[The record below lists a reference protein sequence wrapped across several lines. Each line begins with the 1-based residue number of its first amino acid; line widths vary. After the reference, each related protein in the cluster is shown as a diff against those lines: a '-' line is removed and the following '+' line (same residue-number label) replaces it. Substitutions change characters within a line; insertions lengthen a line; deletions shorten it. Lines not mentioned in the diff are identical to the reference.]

1 MEVLLNTLGYLVGGV
16 IVLILP
22 GLALSLILKEQNN
35 DVLELLADAV
45 GLSIALVAL
54 VALWA
59 YIVGFQFSIV
69 SLAIGYVSIGLFT
82 LIVMKSRVK
91 GGKNWLIFF
100 APLLLVAGLLAWR
113 FYQASDLL
121 LPAWVDSIH
130 HVLVIKMILEN
141 GGIPN
146 TLEPYLPVP
155 FYYHF
160 GFHALT
166 SMFAFINNLP
176 AEEAVLLLGQ
186 VINAAVA
193 LSIYRLGL
201 AIWDDWRRAGL
212 AALLVGFVSTMPAYY
227 VSWGRYTLLTG
238 LVLLPLAMAVALDI
252 FQKGGS
258 IRRLFHLA
266 LLTAGLLLSHYF
278 AAVLLA
284 VFLVIL
290 GTQTLYQDIR
300 KQTILKGNRWS
311 FLFCGAVSG
320 LILAGAWI
328 GRTWGFVKGGI
339 SVSAITDIEAASS
352 YYFPDYLSYLWR
364 LLNPEHNYLLMALAG
379 FGLLFA
385 ILCTRSRAFALWS
398 LALVL
403 LSQPWGLHI
412 SPFRP
417 DHGVIVLFIPITLL
431 ASTFLISSGERFI
444 SGKLE
449 VVGRL
454 VLITAVGLILIW
466 GIVSTRVILNP
477 ATILVTAADI
487 QALEWIGDNTPQG
500 ARFLINVTYWQA
512 GSYRGVD
519 GGWWITPLTG
529 RHTLLP
535 PVLYIMGERD
545 YLEQVLTYAQK
556 ASLLTGCSPELWNL
570 IEDAR
575 LTHVYLN
582 STSGPL
588 FPDALR
594 ECPQLNLIYEIDG
607 VSIYETH
614 LHGES

>member
-1 MEVLLNTLGYLVGGV
+1 M
-16 IVLILP
+16 
-22 GLALSLILKEQNN
+22 ALSLTLKKQYH
-35 DVLELLADAV
+35 DVLELLADAI

-59 YIVGFQFSIV
+59 YMAEFQFTIV
-69 SLAIGYVSIGLFT
+69 SLVVGYLSIGLFT
-82 LIVMKSRVK
+82 LIVMQRWVR
-91 GGKNWLIFF
+91 GGKNWLLFL
-100 APLLLVAGLLAWR
+100 APLPLVVGLLAWR

-130 HVLVIKMILEN
+130 HVLVVKVILEN

-166 SMFAFINNLP
+166 SMFAFFNSMP

-201 AIWDDWRRAGL
+201 AIWGDWGRAGL

-238 LVLLPLAMAVALDI
+238 LVILPLAMAVTLDI
-252 FQKGGS
+252 FRKGGS
-258 IRRLFHLA
+258 IQRIFHLA

-300 KQTILKGNRWS
+300 KKTGLKGNRWA
-311 FLFCGAVSG
+311 FLFFGGASG
-320 LILAGAWI
+320 AILAGAWVW
-328 GRTWGFVKGGI
+328 RTWGFVKGGV
-339 SVSAITDIEAASS
+339 SVSAITDIEAASNF
-352 YYFPDYLSYLWR
+352 YFPDYLSYLWR
-364 LLNPEHNYLLMALAG
+364 LLSPEHNYLLLALAG

-385 ILCTRSRAFALWS
+385 IFDTNSRAFALWS

-403 LSQPWGLHI
+403 MSQPWGLHI

-417 DHGVIVLFIPITLL
+417 DHAVIVLFIPITLL
-431 ASTFLISSGERFI
+431 AATFLIRSGERFI
-444 SGKLE
+444 SGKLK
-449 VVGRL
+449 VVGGL
-454 VLITAVGLILIW
+454 VLIAAVGMILIW

-477 ATILVTAADI
+477 ATILVTGADME
-487 QALEWIGDNTPQG
+487 ALEWIEDNAPQE
-500 ARFLINVTYWQA
+500 ARFLINVAYWQA

-529 RHTLLP
+529 RKTLLP

-556 ASLLTGCSPELWNL
+556 ASLLTGCGPEFWGL
-570 IEDAR
+570 IEEVR
-575 LTHVYLN
+575 LTHIYLN
-582 STSGPL
+582 RTSGPL
-588 FPDALR
+588 SLNALR
-594 ECPQLNLIYEIDG
+594 DCPRLTSVYEKDG
-607 VSIYETH
+607 VSIYEIH
-614 LHGES
+614 LYGEG